1 MPNFSYKALDN
12 FGVTETG
19 VLIADNLNEAQEE
32 LKNRRLIPISVREAR
47 NNFNISLFKRIS
59 SSKLS
64 LITRQLSTLIN
75 GGIPVDQALDSVSK
89 QMDSP
94 FIKGKLLNISNKV
107 KSGFKLSESLE
118 DHPESFDRLYC
129 SLVRAGETSG
139 DLGAVLEK
147 TSDFL
152 ERKSKI
158 TQDIIGALVYPF
170 VLFSIAIVVIVL
182 LLSFVVP
189 EVVSQFSSLNRDL
202 PFITKALLFLS
213 SVFTSYIFY
222 SVLILSGIAGFVS
235 IRIIGYEKFK
245 FKLDRFLLST
255 PIIKN
260 ALIDSDLS
268 RFTNS
273 LSILRTSNIS
283 IINALEISAETISNS
298 YLRQQIK
305 SITNKVAEGETL
317 AASLSKINAIPALV
331 TQMIENGERSG
342 RLEEMLE
349 KVSTYLENKFQNS
362 TKITMNL
369 LEPLIVVFL
378 GLFVALIV
386 LAILLPLIQL
396 NTLTIN

>member
-1 MPNFSYKALDN
+1 MPNYSYKALDPT
-12 FGVTETG
+12 GITETG
-19 VLIADNLNEAQEE
+19 VLIAENLSEAQEE
-32 LKNRRLIPISVREAR
+32 LKNRRLIPINLKESKNR
-47 NNFNISLFKRIS
+47 FNISLFRKIS

-75 GGIPVDQALDSVSK
+75 GGIPVDQALDSVAK
-89 QMDSP
+89 QIDSP
-94 FIKGKLLNISNKV
+94 LIKGKLSNISNKV
-107 KSGFKLSESLE
+107 KAGFKLSESLE

-139 DLGAVLEK
+139 DLGMVLEK

-158 TQDIIGALVYPF
+158 SQDIIGALVYPF
-170 VLFSIAIVVIVL
+170 ILFSIAIVVIVL

-202 PFITKALLFLS
+202 PFITKSLLFLS
-213 SVFTSYIFY
+213 SVFTSYLFYASIFITG
-222 SVLILSGIAGFVS
+222 LIGFIT
-235 IRIIGYEKFK
+235 IRSIGYELFRT
-245 FKLDRFLLST
+245 KLDKFFLSVPVL
-255 PIIKN
+255 KN
-260 ALIDSDLS
+260 SLIDSDLS

-273 LSILRTSNIS
+273 LSILRFSNIS
-283 IINALEISAETISNS
+283 IINALEISADTISNS
-298 YLRQQIK
+298 YLRQQVK
-305 SITNKVAEGETL
+305 STANKVAEGESL
-317 AASLSKINAIPALV
+317 ASSLEKIQVIPPLV

-349 KVSTYLENKFQNS
+349 KVSVYLEDKFQSS

-378 GLFVALIV
+378 GMFVALIV

-396 NTLTIN
+396 NTLTLN

>member
-1 MPNFSYKALDN
+1 MPNYSYKALDPT
-12 FGVTETG
+12 GITETG
-19 VLIADNLNEAQEE
+19 VLIAENLSEAQEE
-32 LKNRRLIPISVREAR
+32 LKNRRLIPINLKESKNR
-47 NNFNISLFKRIS
+47 FNISLFRKIS

-75 GGIPVDQALDSVSK
+75 GGIPVDQALDSVAK
-89 QMDSP
+89 QIDSP
-94 FIKGKLLNISNKV
+94 LIKGKLSNISNKV
-107 KSGFKLSESLE
+107 KAGFKLSESLE

-139 DLGAVLEK
+139 DLGMVLEK

-158 TQDIIGALVYPF
+158 SQDIIGALVYPF
-170 VLFSIAIVVIVL
+170 ILFFIAIVVIVL

-202 PFITKALLFLS
+202 PFITKSLLFLS
-213 SVFTSYIFY
+213 SVFTSYLFYASIFITG
-222 SVLILSGIAGFVS
+222 LIGFIT
-235 IRIIGYEKFK
+235 IRSIGYQLFRS
-245 FKLDRFLLST
+245 KLDKFFLSVPVL
-255 PIIKN
+255 KN
-260 ALIDSDLS
+260 SLIDSDLS

-273 LSILRTSNIS
+273 LSILRSSNIS
-283 IINALEISAETISNS
+283 IINALEISADTISNS
-298 YLRQQIK
+298 YLRQQVK
-305 SITNKVAEGETL
+305 STANKVAEGESL
-317 AASLSKINAIPALV
+317 ASSLEKIQVIPPLV

-349 KVSTYLENKFQNS
+349 KVSVYLENKFQSS

-378 GLFVALIV
+378 GMFVALIV

-396 NTLTIN
+396 NTLTLN

>member
-12 FGVTETG
+12 FGATETG

-47 NNFNISLFKRIS
+47 NNFNISLFKKIS

-222 SVLILSGIAGFVS
+222 SVLLLSGIAGFVS

-245 FKLDRFLLST
+245 SKLDRFLLST

-283 IINALEISAETISNS
+283 IINALEISADTISNS

-317 AASLSKINAIPALV
+317 ASSLSKINAIPALV

>member
-1 MPNFSYKALDN
+1 MPNYSYKALDPT
-12 FGVTETG
+12 GITETG
-19 VLIADNLNEAQEE
+19 VLIAENLSEAQEE
-32 LKNRRLIPISVREAR
+32 LKNRRLIPINLKESKNR
-47 NNFNISLFKRIS
+47 FNISLFRKIS

-64 LITRQLSTLIN
+64 LITRQISTLIN
-75 GGIPVDQALDSVSK
+75 GGIPVDQALDSVAK
-89 QMDSP
+89 QIDSP
-94 FIKGKLLNISNKV
+94 LIKGKLSNISNKV
-107 KSGFKLSESLE
+107 KAGFKLSESLE

-139 DLGAVLEK
+139 DLGMFLEK

-158 TQDIIGALVYPF
+158 SQDIIGALVYPF
-170 VLFSIAIVVIVL
+170 ILFFIAIVVIVL

-202 PFITKALLFLS
+202 PFITKSLLFLS
-213 SVFTSYIFY
+213 SVFTSYLFYASIFITG
-222 SVLILSGIAGFVS
+222 LIGFIT
-235 IRIIGYEKFK
+235 IRSIGYELFRS
-245 FKLDRFLLST
+245 KLDKFFLSVPVL
-255 PIIKN
+255 KN
-260 ALIDSDLS
+260 SLIDSDLS

-273 LSILRTSNIS
+273 LSILRSSNIS
-283 IINALEISAETISNS
+283 IINALEISADTISNS
-298 YLRQQIK
+298 YLRQQVK
-305 SITNKVAEGETL
+305 STANKVAEGESL
-317 AASLSKINAIPALV
+317 ASSLEKIQVIPPLV

-349 KVSTYLENKFQNS
+349 KVSVYLEDKFQSS

-378 GLFVALIV
+378 GMFVALIV

-396 NTLTIN
+396 NTLTLN

>member
-12 FGVTETG
+12 FGATETG

-47 NNFNISLFKRIS
+47 NNFNISLFKKIS

-222 SVLILSGIAGFVS
+222 SVFLLSGIAGFIS

-245 FKLDRFLLST
+245 SKLDRFLLST

-260 ALIDSDLS
+260 SLIDSDLS

-283 IINALEISAETISNS
+283 IIKALEISAETISNS

>member
-1 MPNFSYKALDN
+1 MPNYSYKALDPT
-12 FGVTETG
+12 GITETG
-19 VLIADNLNEAQEE
+19 VLIAENLSEAQEE
-32 LKNRRLIPISVREAR
+32 LKNRRLIPINLKESKNR
-47 NNFNISLFKRIS
+47 FNISLFRKIS

-75 GGIPVDQALDSVSK
+75 GGIPVDQALDSVAK
-89 QMDSP
+89 QIDSP
-94 FIKGKLLNISNKV
+94 LIKGKLSNISNKV
-107 KSGFKLSESLE
+107 KAGFKLSESLE

-139 DLGAVLEK
+139 DLGMVLEK

-158 TQDIIGALVYPF
+158 SQDIIGALVYPF
-170 VLFSIAIVVIVL
+170 ILFFIAIVVIVL

-202 PFITKALLFLS
+202 PFITKSLLFLS
-213 SVFTSYIFY
+213 SVFTSYLFY
-222 SVLILSGIAGFVS
+222 SSIFITGLIGFIT
-235 IRIIGYEKFK
+235 IRSIGYELFRS
-245 FKLDRFLLST
+245 KLDKFFLSVPVL
-255 PIIKN
+255 KN
-260 ALIDSDLS
+260 SLIDSDLS

-273 LSILRTSNIS
+273 LSILRSSNIS
-283 IINALEISAETISNS
+283 IINALEISADTISNS
-298 YLRQQIK
+298 YLRQQVK
-305 SITNKVAEGETL
+305 STANKVAEGESL
-317 AASLSKINAIPALV
+317 ASSLEKIQVIPPLV

-349 KVSTYLENKFQNS
+349 KVSVYLEDKFQSS

-378 GLFVALIV
+378 GMFVALIV

-396 NTLTIN
+396 NTLTLN

>member
-12 FGVTETG
+12 FGATETG

-47 NNFNISLFKRIS
+47 NNFNISLFKKIS

-222 SVLILSGIAGFVS
+222 SVLLLSGIAGFVS

-245 FKLDRFLLST
+245 SKLDRFLLST

>member
-1 MPNFSYKALDN
+1 MPNYSYKALDPT
-12 FGVTETG
+12 GITETG
-19 VLIADNLNEAQEE
+19 VLIAENLSEAQEE
-32 LKNRRLIPISVREAR
+32 LKNRRLIPINLKESKNR
-47 NNFNISLFKRIS
+47 FNISLFRKIS

-75 GGIPVDQALDSVSK
+75 GGIPVDQALDSVAK
-89 QMDSP
+89 QIDSP
-94 FIKGKLLNISNKV
+94 LIKGKLSNISNKV
-107 KSGFKLSESLE
+107 KAGFKLSESLE
-118 DHPESFDRLYC
+118 DYPESFDRLYC

-139 DLGAVLEK
+139 DLGMVLEK

-158 TQDIIGALVYPF
+158 SQDIIGALVYPF
-170 VLFSIAIVVIVL
+170 ILFSIAIVVIVL

-202 PFITKALLFLS
+202 PFITKSLLFLS
-213 SVFTSYIFY
+213 SVFTSYLFYASIFITG
-222 SVLILSGIAGFVS
+222 LIGFIT
-235 IRIIGYEKFK
+235 IRSIGYELFRS
-245 FKLDRFLLST
+245 KLDKFFLSVPVL
-255 PIIKN
+255 KN
-260 ALIDSDLS
+260 SLIDSDLS

-273 LSILRTSNIS
+273 LSILRSSNIS
-283 IINALEISAETISNS
+283 IINALEISADTISNS
-298 YLRQQIK
+298 YLRQQVK
-305 SITNKVAEGETL
+305 STANKVAEGESL
-317 AASLSKINAIPALV
+317 ASSLEKIQVIPPLV

-349 KVSTYLENKFQNS
+349 KVSVYLEDKFQSS

-378 GLFVALIV
+378 GMFVALIV

-396 NTLTIN
+396 NTLTLN

>member
-1 MPNFSYKALDN
+1 MPNYSYKALDPT
-12 FGVTETG
+12 GITETG
-19 VLIADNLNEAQEE
+19 VLIAENLSEAQEE
-32 LKNRRLIPISVREAR
+32 LKNRRLIPINLKESKNR
-47 NNFNISLFKRIS
+47 FNISLFRKIS

-75 GGIPVDQALDSVSK
+75 GGIPVDQALDSVAK
-89 QMDSP
+89 QIDSP
-94 FIKGKLLNISNKV
+94 LIKGKLSNISNKV
-107 KSGFKLSESLE
+107 KAGFKLSESLE
-118 DHPESFDRLYC
+118 DHPESFDRLDC

-139 DLGAVLEK
+139 DLGMVLEK

-158 TQDIIGALVYPF
+158 SQDIIGALVYPF
-170 VLFSIAIVVIVL
+170 ILFFIAIVVIVL

-202 PFITKALLFLS
+202 PFITKSLLFLS
-213 SVFTSYIFY
+213 SVFTSYLFYAAIFI
-222 SVLILSGIAGFVS
+222 SGLIGFIT
-235 IRIIGYEKFK
+235 IRSIGYELFRS
-245 FKLDRFLLST
+245 KLDKFFLSVPVL
-255 PIIKN
+255 KN
-260 ALIDSDLS
+260 SLIDSDLS

-273 LSILRTSNIS
+273 LSILRSSNIS
-283 IINALEISAETISNS
+283 IINALEISADTISNS
-298 YLRQQIK
+298 YLRQQVK
-305 SITNKVAEGETL
+305 STANKVAEGESL
-317 AASLSKINAIPALV
+317 ASSLEKIQVIPPLV

-349 KVSTYLENKFQNS
+349 KVSVYLEDKFQSS

-378 GLFVALIV
+378 GMFVALIV

-396 NTLTIN
+396 NTLTLN

>member
-1 MPNFSYKALDN
+1 MPNYSYKALDPT
-12 FGVTETG
+12 GIIETG
-19 VLIADNLNEAQEE
+19 VLIAENLSEAQEE
-32 LKNRRLIPISVREAR
+32 LKNRRLIPINLKESKNR
-47 NNFNISLFKRIS
+47 FNISLFRKIS

-75 GGIPVDQALDSVSK
+75 GGIPVDQALDSVAK
-89 QMDSP
+89 QIDSP
-94 FIKGKLLNISNKV
+94 LIKGKLSNISNKV
-107 KSGFKLSESLE
+107 KAGFKLSESLE

-139 DLGAVLEK
+139 DLGMVLEK

-158 TQDIIGALVYPF
+158 SQDIIGALVYPF
-170 VLFSIAIVVIVL
+170 ILFSIAIVVIVL

-202 PFITKALLFLS
+202 PFITKSLLFLS
-213 SVFTSYIFY
+213 SVFTSYLFYASIFITG
-222 SVLILSGIAGFVS
+222 LIGFIT
-235 IRIIGYEKFK
+235 IRSIGYELFRS
-245 FKLDRFLLST
+245 KLDKFFLSVPVL
-255 PIIKN
+255 KN
-260 ALIDSDLS
+260 SLIDSDLS

-273 LSILRTSNIS
+273 LSILRSSNIS
-283 IINALEISAETISNS
+283 IINALEISADTISNS
-298 YLRQQIK
+298 YLRQQVK
-305 SITNKVAEGETL
+305 STANKVAEGESL
-317 AASLSKINAIPALV
+317 ASSLEKIQVIPHLV

-349 KVSTYLENKFQNS
+349 KVSVYLEDKFQSS

-378 GLFVALIV
+378 GMFVALIV

-396 NTLTIN
+396 NTLTLN

>member
-1 MPNFSYKALDN
+1 MPNYSYKALDPT
-12 FGVTETG
+12 GITETG
-19 VLIADNLNEAQEE
+19 VLIAENLSEAQEE
-32 LKNRRLIPISVREAR
+32 LKNRRLIPINLKESKNR
-47 NNFNISLFKRIS
+47 FNISLFRKIS

-75 GGIPVDQALDSVSK
+75 GGIPVDQALESVAK
-89 QMDSP
+89 QIDSP
-94 FIKGKLLNISNKV
+94 LIKGKLSNISNKV
-107 KSGFKLSESLE
+107 KAGFKLSESLE

-139 DLGAVLEK
+139 DLGMVLEK

-158 TQDIIGALVYPF
+158 SQDIIGALVYPF
-170 VLFSIAIVVIVL
+170 ILFFIAIVVIVL

-202 PFITKALLFLS
+202 PFITKSLLFLS
-213 SVFTSYIFY
+213 SVFTSYLFYASIFITG
-222 SVLILSGIAGFVS
+222 LIGFITVRS
-235 IRIIGYEKFK
+235 IGYELFRS
-245 FKLDRFLLST
+245 KLDKFFLSVPVL
-255 PIIKN
+255 KN
-260 ALIDSDLS
+260 SLIDSDLS

-273 LSILRTSNIS
+273 LSILRSSNIS
-283 IINALEISAETISNS
+283 IINALEISADTISNS
-298 YLRQQIK
+298 YLRQQVK
-305 SITNKVAEGETL
+305 STANKVAEGESL
-317 AASLSKINAIPALV
+317 ASSLEKIQVIPPLV

-349 KVSTYLENKFQNS
+349 KVSVYLEDKFQSS

-378 GLFVALIV
+378 GMFVALIV

-396 NTLTIN
+396 NTLTLN

>member
-1 MPNFSYKALDN
+1 MPNYSYKALDPT
-12 FGVTETG
+12 GITETG
-19 VLIADNLNEAQEE
+19 VLIAENLSEAQEE
-32 LKNRRLIPISVREAR
+32 LKNRRLIPINLKESKNR
-47 NNFNISLFKRIS
+47 FNISLFRKIS

-75 GGIPVDQALDSVSK
+75 GGIPVDQALDSVAK
-89 QMDSP
+89 QIDSP
-94 FIKGKLLNISNKV
+94 LIKGKLSNISNKV
-107 KSGFKLSESLE
+107 KAGFKLSESLE

-139 DLGAVLEK
+139 DLGKVLEK

-158 TQDIIGALVYPF
+158 SQDIIGALVYPF
-170 VLFSIAIVVIVL
+170 ILFSIAIVVIVL

-202 PFITKALLFLS
+202 PFITKSLLFLS
-213 SVFTSYIFY
+213 SVFTSYLFYASIFITG
-222 SVLILSGIAGFVS
+222 LIGFIT
-235 IRIIGYEKFK
+235 IRSIGYELFRS
-245 FKLDRFLLST
+245 KLDKFFLSVPVL
-255 PIIKN
+255 KN
-260 ALIDSDLS
+260 SLIDSDLS

-273 LSILRTSNIS
+273 LSILRSSNIS
-283 IINALEISAETISNS
+283 IINALEISADTISNS
-298 YLRQQIK
+298 YLRQQVK
-305 SITNKVAEGETL
+305 STANKVAEGESL
-317 AASLSKINAIPALV
+317 ASSLEKIQVIPPLV

-349 KVSTYLENKFQNS
+349 KVSVYLEDKFQSS

-378 GLFVALIV
+378 GMFVALIV

-396 NTLTIN
+396 NTLTLN

>member
-1 MPNFSYKALDN
+1 MPNYSYKALDPS
-12 FGVTETG
+12 GITETG
-19 VLIADNLNEAQEE
+19 VLIAENLSEAQEE
-32 LKNRRLIPISVREAR
+32 LKNRRLIPINLKESKNR
-47 NNFNISLFKRIS
+47 FNISLFRKIS

-75 GGIPVDQALDSVSK
+75 GGIPVDQALDSVAK
-89 QMDSP
+89 QIDSP
-94 FIKGKLLNISNKV
+94 LIKGKLSNISNKV
-107 KSGFKLSESLE
+107 KAGFKLSESLE

-139 DLGAVLEK
+139 DLGMVLEK

-158 TQDIIGALVYPF
+158 SQDIIGALVYPF
-170 VLFSIAIVVIVL
+170 ILFSIAIVVIVL

-202 PFITKALLFLS
+202 PFITKSLLFLS
-213 SVFTSYIFY
+213 SVFTSYLFYASIFITG
-222 SVLILSGIAGFVS
+222 LIGFIT
-235 IRIIGYEKFK
+235 IRSIGYELFRS
-245 FKLDRFLLST
+245 KLDKFFLSVPVL
-255 PIIKN
+255 KN
-260 ALIDSDLS
+260 SLIDSDLS

-273 LSILRTSNIS
+273 LSILRSSNIS
-283 IINALEISAETISNS
+283 IINALEISADTISNS
-298 YLRQQIK
+298 YLRQQVK
-305 SITNKVAEGETL
+305 STANKVVEGESL
-317 AASLSKINAIPALV
+317 ASSLEKIQVIPPLV

-349 KVSTYLENKFQNS
+349 KVSVYLEDKFQSS

-378 GLFVALIV
+378 GMFVALIV

-396 NTLTIN
+396 NTLTLN

>member
-1 MPNFSYKALDN
+1 MPNYSYKALDPT
-12 FGVTETG
+12 GITETG
-19 VLIADNLNEAQEE
+19 VLIAENLSEAQEE
-32 LKNRRLIPISVREAR
+32 LKNRRLIPINLKESKNR
-47 NNFNISLFKRIS
+47 FNISLFRKIS

-75 GGIPVDQALDSVSK
+75 GGIPVDQALDSVAK
-89 QMDSP
+89 QIDSP
-94 FIKGKLLNISNKV
+94 LIKGKLSNISNKV
-107 KSGFKLSESLE
+107 KAGFKLSESLE

-139 DLGAVLEK
+139 DLGMVLEK

-158 TQDIIGALVYPF
+158 SQDIIGALVYPF
-170 VLFSIAIVVIVL
+170 ILFSIAIVVIVL

-202 PFITKALLFLS
+202 PFITKSLLFLS
-213 SVFTSYIFY
+213 SVFTSYLFYASIFITG
-222 SVLILSGIAGFVS
+222 LIGFIT
-235 IRIIGYEKFK
+235 IRSIGYELFRS
-245 FKLDRFLLST
+245 KLDKFFLSVPVL
-255 PIIKN
+255 KN
-260 ALIDSDLS
+260 SLIDSDLS

-273 LSILRTSNIS
+273 LSILRSSNIS
-283 IINALEISAETISNS
+283 IINALEISADTISNS
-298 YLRQQIK
+298 YLRQQVK
-305 SITNKVAEGETL
+305 STANKVAEGESL
-317 AASLSKINAIPALV
+317 ASSLEKIQVIPPLV

-349 KVSTYLENKFQNS
+349 KVSVYLEDKFQSS

-378 GLFVALIV
+378 GMFVALTV

-396 NTLTIN
+396 NTLTLN

>member
-1 MPNFSYKALDN
+1 MPNYSYKALDPT
-12 FGVTETG
+12 GITETG
-19 VLIADNLNEAQEE
+19 VLIAENLSEAQEE
-32 LKNRRLIPISVREAR
+32 LKNRRLIPINLKESKNR
-47 NNFNISLFKRIS
+47 FNISLFRKIS

-75 GGIPVDQALDSVSK
+75 GGIPVDQALDSVAK
-89 QMDSP
+89 QIDSP
-94 FIKGKLLNISNKV
+94 LIKGKLSNISNKV
-107 KSGFKLSESLE
+107 KAGFKLSESLE

-139 DLGAVLEK
+139 DLGMVLEK

-158 TQDIIGALVYPF
+158 SQDIIGALVYPF
-170 VLFSIAIVVIVL
+170 ILFSIAIVVIVL

-202 PFITKALLFLS
+202 PFITKSLLFLS
-213 SVFTSYIFY
+213 SVFTSYLFYAAIFITG
-222 SVLILSGIAGFVS
+222 LIGFIT
-235 IRIIGYEKFK
+235 IRSIGYELFRSKLYKF
-245 FKLDRFLLST
+245 FLSVPVL
-255 PIIKN
+255 KN
-260 ALIDSDLS
+260 SLIDSDLS

-273 LSILRTSNIS
+273 LSILRSSNIS
-283 IINALEISAETISNS
+283 IINALEISADTISNS
-298 YLRQQIK
+298 YLRQQVK
-305 SITNKVAEGETL
+305 STANKVAEGESL
-317 AASLSKINAIPALV
+317 ASSLEKIQVIPPLV

-349 KVSTYLENKFQNS
+349 KVSVYLEDKFQSS

-378 GLFVALIV
+378 GMFVALIV

-396 NTLTIN
+396 NTLTLN

>member
-1 MPNFSYKALDN
+1 MPNYSYKALDPT
-12 FGVTETG
+12 GITETG
-19 VLIADNLNEAQEE
+19 VLIAENLSEAQEE
-32 LKNRRLIPISVREAR
+32 LKNRRLIPINLKESKNR
-47 NNFNISLFKRIS
+47 FNISLFRKIS

-75 GGIPVDQALDSVSK
+75 GGIPVDQALDSVAK
-89 QMDSP
+89 QIDSP
-94 FIKGKLLNISNKV
+94 LIKGKLSNISNKV
-107 KSGFKLSESLE
+107 KAGFKLSESLE

-139 DLGAVLEK
+139 DLGMVLEK

-158 TQDIIGALVYPF
+158 SQDIIGALVYPF
-170 VLFSIAIVVIVL
+170 ILFSIAIVVIVL

-202 PFITKALLFLS
+202 PFITKSLLFLS
-213 SVFTSYIFY
+213 SVFTSYLFYASIFIIG
-222 SVLILSGIAGFVS
+222 LIGFIT
-235 IRIIGYEKFK
+235 IRSIGYELFRS
-245 FKLDRFLLST
+245 KLDKFFLSV
-255 PIIKN
+255 PVFKN
-260 ALIDSDLS
+260 SLIDSDLS

-273 LSILRTSNIS
+273 LSILRSSNIS
-283 IINALEISAETISNS
+283 IINALEISADTISNS
-298 YLRQQIK
+298 YLRQQVK
-305 SITNKVAEGETL
+305 STANKVAEGESL
-317 AASLSKINAIPALV
+317 ASSLEKIQVIPPLV

-349 KVSTYLENKFQNS
+349 KVSVYLEDKFQSS

-378 GLFVALIV
+378 GMFVALIV

-396 NTLTIN
+396 NTLTLN

>member
-12 FGVTETG
+12 FGATETG

-47 NNFNISLFKRIS
+47 NNFNISLFKKIS

-129 SLVRAGETSG
+129 SLVRAGEASG

-222 SVLILSGIAGFVS
+222 SVLLLSGIAGFVS

-245 FKLDRFLLST
+245 SKLDRFLLST

-260 ALIDSDLS
+260 SLIDSDLS

-283 IINALEISAETISNS
+283 IIKALEISAETISNS

>member
-1 MPNFSYKALDN
+1 MPNYSYKALDPT
-12 FGVTETG
+12 GITETG
-19 VLIADNLNEAQEE
+19 VLIAENLSEAQEE
-32 LKNRRLIPISVREAR
+32 VKNRRLIPINLKESKNR
-47 NNFNISLFKRIS
+47 FNISLFRKIS

-75 GGIPVDQALDSVSK
+75 GGIPVDQALDSVAK
-89 QMDSP
+89 QIDSP
-94 FIKGKLLNISNKV
+94 LIKGKLSNISNKV
-107 KSGFKLSESLE
+107 KAGFKLSESLE

-139 DLGAVLEK
+139 DLGMVLEK

-158 TQDIIGALVYPF
+158 SQDIIGALVYPF
-170 VLFSIAIVVIVL
+170 ILFSIAIVVIVL

-202 PFITKALLFLS
+202 PFITKSLLFLS
-213 SVFTSYIFY
+213 SVFTSYLFYASIFITG
-222 SVLILSGIAGFVS
+222 LIGFIT
-235 IRIIGYEKFK
+235 IRSIGYELFRS
-245 FKLDRFLLST
+245 KLDKFFLSVSVL
-255 PIIKN
+255 KN
-260 ALIDSDLS
+260 SLIDSDLS

-273 LSILRTSNIS
+273 LSILRSSNIS
-283 IINALEISAETISNS
+283 IINALEISADTISNS
-298 YLRQQIK
+298 YLRQQVK
-305 SITNKVAEGETL
+305 STANKVAEGESL
-317 AASLSKINAIPALV
+317 ASSLEKIQVIPPLV

-349 KVSTYLENKFQNS
+349 KVSVYLEDKFQSS

-378 GLFVALIV
+378 GMFVALIV

-396 NTLTIN
+396 NTLTLN

>member
-1 MPNFSYKALDN
+1 MPNYSYKALDPT
-12 FGVTETG
+12 GITETG
-19 VLIADNLNEAQEE
+19 VLIAENLSEAQEE
-32 LKNRRLIPISVREAR
+32 LKNRRLIPINLKESKNR
-47 NNFNISLFKRIS
+47 FNISLFRKIS

-75 GGIPVDQALDSVSK
+75 GGIPVDQALDSVAK
-89 QMDSP
+89 QIDSP
-94 FIKGKLLNISNKV
+94 LIKGKLSNISNKV
-107 KSGFKLSESLE
+107 KAGFKLSESLE

-139 DLGAVLEK
+139 DLGMVLEK

-158 TQDIIGALVYPF
+158 SQDIIGALVYPF
-170 VLFSIAIVVIVL
+170 ILFSIAIVVIVL

-202 PFITKALLFLS
+202 PFITKSLLFLS
-213 SVFTSYIFY
+213 SVFTSYLFYASIFITG
-222 SVLILSGIAGFVS
+222 LIGFIT
-235 IRIIGYEKFK
+235 IRSIGYELFRS
-245 FKLDRFLLST
+245 KLDKFFLSFPVL
-255 PIIKN
+255 KN
-260 ALIDSDLS
+260 SLIDSDLS

-273 LSILRTSNIS
+273 LSILRSSNIS
-283 IINALEISAETISNS
+283 IINALEISADTISNS
-298 YLRQQIK
+298 YLRQQVK
-305 SITNKVAEGETL
+305 STANKVAEGESL
-317 AASLSKINAIPALV
+317 ASSLEKIQVIPPLV

-349 KVSTYLENKFQNS
+349 KVSVYLEDKFQSS

-378 GLFVALIV
+378 GMFVALIV

-396 NTLTIN
+396 NTLTLN

>member
-1 MPNFSYKALDN
+1 MPNYSYKALDPT
-12 FGVTETG
+12 GITETG
-19 VLIADNLNEAQEE
+19 VLIAENLSEAQEE
-32 LKNRRLIPISVREAR
+32 LKNRRLIPINLKESKNR
-47 NNFNISLFKRIS
+47 FNISLFRKIS

-75 GGIPVDQALDSVSK
+75 GGIPVDQALDSVAK
-89 QMDSP
+89 QIDSP
-94 FIKGKLLNISNKV
+94 LIKGKLSNISNKV
-107 KSGFKLSESLE
+107 KAGFKLSESLE

-139 DLGAVLEK
+139 DLGMVLEK

-152 ERKSKI
+152 ERKIS
-158 TQDIIGALVYPF
+158 QDIIGALVYPF
-170 VLFSIAIVVIVL
+170 ILFFIAIVVIVL

-202 PFITKALLFLS
+202 PFITKSLLFLS
-213 SVFTSYIFY
+213 SVFTSYLFYAAIFITG
-222 SVLILSGIAGFVS
+222 LIGFIT
-235 IRIIGYEKFK
+235 IRSIGYELFRS
-245 FKLDRFLLST
+245 KLDKFFLSVPVL
-255 PIIKN
+255 KN
-260 ALIDSDLS
+260 SLIDSDLS

-273 LSILRTSNIS
+273 LSILRSSNIS
-283 IINALEISAETISNS
+283 IINALEISADTISNS
-298 YLRQQIK
+298 YLRQQVK
-305 SITNKVAEGETL
+305 STANKVAEGESL
-317 AASLSKINAIPALV
+317 ASSLEKIQVIPPLV

-349 KVSTYLENKFQNS
+349 KVSVYLEDKFQSS

-378 GLFVALIV
+378 GMFVALIV

-396 NTLTIN
+396 NTLTLN

>member
-1 MPNFSYKALDN
+1 MPNYSYKALDPT
-12 FGVTETG
+12 GITETG
-19 VLIADNLNEAQEE
+19 VLIAENLSEAQEE
-32 LKNRRLIPISVREAR
+32 LKNRRLIPINLKESKNR
-47 NNFNISLFKRIS
+47 FNISLFRKIS

-75 GGIPVDQALDSVSK
+75 GGIPVDQALDSVAK
-89 QMDSP
+89 QIDSP
-94 FIKGKLLNISNKV
+94 LIKGKLSNISNKV
-107 KSGFKLSESLE
+107 KAGFKLSESLE

-139 DLGAVLEK
+139 DLGMVLEK

-158 TQDIIGALVYPF
+158 SQDIIGALVYPF
-170 VLFSIAIVVIVL
+170 ILFFIAIVVIVL

-202 PFITKALLFLS
+202 PFITKSLLFLS
-213 SVFTSYIFY
+213 SVFTSYLFYASIFITG
-222 SVLILSGIAGFVS
+222 LIGFIT
-235 IRIIGYEKFK
+235 IRSIGYDLFRS
-245 FKLDRFLLST
+245 KLDKFFLSVPVL
-255 PIIKN
+255 KN
-260 ALIDSDLS
+260 SLIDSDLS

-273 LSILRTSNIS
+273 LSILRSSNIS
-283 IINALEISAETISNS
+283 IINALEISADTISNS
-298 YLRQQIK
+298 YLRQQVK
-305 SITNKVAEGETL
+305 STANKVAEGESL
-317 AASLSKINAIPALV
+317 ASSLEKIQVIPPLV

-349 KVSTYLENKFQNS
+349 KVSVYLEDKFQSS

-378 GLFVALIV
+378 GMFVALIV

-396 NTLTIN
+396 NTLTLN

>member
-12 FGVTETG
+12 FGATETG

-222 SVLILSGIAGFVS
+222 SVLISSGIAGFVS

-245 FKLDRFLLST
+245 SKLDRFLLST

-273 LSILRTSNIS
+273 LSILRISNIS

>member
-1 MPNFSYKALDN
+1 MPNYSYKALDPT
-12 FGVTETG
+12 GITETG
-19 VLIADNLNEAQEE
+19 VLIAENLSEAQEE
-32 LKNRRLIPISVREAR
+32 LKNRRLIPINLKESKNR
-47 NNFNISLFKRIS
+47 FNISLFRKIS

-75 GGIPVDQALDSVSK
+75 GGIPVDQALDSVAK
-89 QMDSP
+89 QIDSP
-94 FIKGKLLNISNKV
+94 LIKGKLSNISNKV
-107 KSGFKLSESLE
+107 KAGFKLSESLE

-139 DLGAVLEK
+139 DLGMVLEK

-158 TQDIIGALVYPF
+158 SQDIIGALVYPF
-170 VLFSIAIVVIVL
+170 ILFFIAIVVIVL

-202 PFITKALLFLS
+202 PFITKSLLFLS
-213 SVFTSYIFY
+213 SVFTSYLFYASIFITG
-222 SVLILSGIAGFVS
+222 LIGFIT
-235 IRIIGYEKFK
+235 IRSIGYELFRS
-245 FKLDRFLLST
+245 KLDKFFLSVPVL
-255 PIIKN
+255 KN
-260 ALIDSDLS
+260 SLIDSDLS

-273 LSILRTSNIS
+273 LSILRSSNIS
-283 IINALEISAETISNS
+283 IINALEISADTISNS
-298 YLRQQIK
+298 YLRQQVK
-305 SITNKVAEGETL
+305 STANKVAEGESL
-317 AASLSKINAIPALV
+317 ASSLEKIQVIPPLV

-349 KVSTYLENKFQNS
+349 KVSVYLEDKFQSS

-378 GLFVALIV
+378 GMFVALIV

-396 NTLTIN
+396 NTLTLN

>member
-12 FGVTETG
+12 FGATETG

-47 NNFNISLFKRIS
+47 NNFNISLFKKIS

-158 TQDIIGALVYPF
+158 TQDIVGALVYPF

-222 SVLILSGIAGFVS
+222 SVLLLSGIAGFVS

-245 FKLDRFLLST
+245 SKLDRFLLST

-260 ALIDSDLS
+260 SLIDSDLS

>member
-1 MPNFSYKALDN
+1 MPNYSYKALDPT
-12 FGVTETG
+12 GITETG
-19 VLIADNLNEAQEE
+19 VLIAENLSEAQEE
-32 LKNRRLIPISVREAR
+32 LKNRRLIPINLKESKNR
-47 NNFNISLFKRIS
+47 FNISLFRKIS

-75 GGIPVDQALDSVSK
+75 GGIPVDQALDSVAK
-89 QMDSP
+89 QIDSP
-94 FIKGKLLNISNKV
+94 LIKGKLSNISNKV
-107 KSGFKLSESLE
+107 KAGFKLSESLE

-139 DLGAVLEK
+139 DLGMVLEK

-158 TQDIIGALVYPF
+158 SQDIIGALVYPII
-170 VLFSIAIVVIVL
+170 LFSIAIVVIVL

-202 PFITKALLFLS
+202 PFITKSLLFLS
-213 SVFTSYIFY
+213 SVFTSYLFYASIFITG
-222 SVLILSGIAGFVS
+222 LIGFIT
-235 IRIIGYEKFK
+235 IRSIGYELFRS
-245 FKLDRFLLST
+245 KLDKFFLSVPVL
-255 PIIKN
+255 KN
-260 ALIDSDLS
+260 SLIDSDLS

-273 LSILRTSNIS
+273 LSILRSSNIS
-283 IINALEISAETISNS
+283 IINALEISADTISNS
-298 YLRQQIK
+298 YLRQQVK
-305 SITNKVAEGETL
+305 STANKVAEGESL
-317 AASLSKINAIPALV
+317 ASSLEKIQVIPPLV

-349 KVSTYLENKFQNS
+349 KVSVYLEDKFQSS

-378 GLFVALIV
+378 GMFVALIV

-396 NTLTIN
+396 NTLTLN

>member
-12 FGVTETG
+12 FGATETG

-47 NNFNISLFKRIS
+47 NNFNISLFKKIS

-222 SVLILSGIAGFVS
+222 SVLLLSGIAGFVS

-245 FKLDRFLLST
+245 SKLDRFLLST

-260 ALIDSDLS
+260 SLIDSDLS

-283 IINALEISAETISNS
+283 IINALEISSETISNS

>member
-1 MPNFSYKALDN
+1 MPNYSYKALDPT
-12 FGVTETG
+12 GITETG
-19 VLIADNLNEAQEE
+19 VLIAENLSEAQEE
-32 LKNRRLIPISVREAR
+32 LKNRRLIPINLKESKNR
-47 NNFNISLFKRIS
+47 FNISLFRKIS

-75 GGIPVDQALDSVSK
+75 GGIPVDQALDSVAK
-89 QMDSP
+89 QIDSP
-94 FIKGKLLNISNKV
+94 LIKGKLSNISNKV
-107 KSGFKLSESLE
+107 KAGFKLSESLE

-139 DLGAVLEK
+139 DLGMVLEK

-158 TQDIIGALVYPF
+158 SQDIIGALVYPF
-170 VLFSIAIVVIVL
+170 ILFSIAIVVIVL

-202 PFITKALLFLS
+202 PFITKSLLFLS
-213 SVFTSYIFY
+213 SVFTSYLFYASIFITG
-222 SVLILSGIAGFVS
+222 LIGFIT
-235 IRIIGYEKFK
+235 IRSIGYELFRS
-245 FKLDRFLLST
+245 KLDKFFLSVPVL
-255 PIIKN
+255 KN
-260 ALIDSDLS
+260 SLIDSDLS
-268 RFTNS
+268 IFTNS
-273 LSILRTSNIS
+273 LSILRSSNIS
-283 IINALEISAETISNS
+283 IINALEISADTISNS
-298 YLRQQIK
+298 YLRQQVK
-305 SITNKVAEGETL
+305 STANKVAEGESL
-317 AASLSKINAIPALV
+317 ASSLEKIQVIPPLV

-349 KVSTYLENKFQNS
+349 KVSVYLEDKFQSS

-378 GLFVALIV
+378 GMFVALIV

-396 NTLTIN
+396 NTLTLN

>member
-170 VLFSIAIVVIVL
+170 VLFSI
-182 LLSFVVP
+182 
-189 EVVSQFSSLNRDL
+189 
-202 PFITKALLFLS
+202 
-213 SVFTSYIFY
+213 
-222 SVLILSGIAGFVS
+222 
-235 IRIIGYEKFK
+235 
-245 FKLDRFLLST
+245 LDKFLLST

>member
-1 MPNFSYKALDN
+1 MPNYSYKALDPT
-12 FGVTETG
+12 GITETG
-19 VLIADNLNEAQEE
+19 VLIAENLSEAQEE
-32 LKNRRLIPISVREAR
+32 LKNRRLIPINLKESKNR
-47 NNFNISLFKRIS
+47 FNISLFRKIS

-75 GGIPVDQALDSVSK
+75 GGIPVDQALDSVAK
-89 QMDSP
+89 QIDSP
-94 FIKGKLLNISNKV
+94 LIKGKLLNISNKV
-107 KSGFKLSESLE
+107 KAGFKLSESLE

-139 DLGAVLEK
+139 DLGMVLEK

-158 TQDIIGALVYPF
+158 SQDIIGALVYPF
-170 VLFSIAIVVIVL
+170 ILFSIAIVVIVL

-202 PFITKALLFLS
+202 PFITKSLLFLS
-213 SVFTSYIFY
+213 SVFTSYLFYASIFITG
-222 SVLILSGIAGFVS
+222 LIGFIT
-235 IRIIGYEKFK
+235 IRSIGYELFRS
-245 FKLDRFLLST
+245 KLDKFFLSVPVL
-255 PIIKN
+255 KN
-260 ALIDSDLS
+260 SLIDSDLS

-273 LSILRTSNIS
+273 LSILRSSNIS
-283 IINALEISAETISNS
+283 IINALEISADTISNS
-298 YLRQQIK
+298 YLRQQVK
-305 SITNKVAEGETL
+305 STANKVAEGESL
-317 AASLSKINAIPALV
+317 ASSLEKIQVIPPLV

-349 KVSTYLENKFQNS
+349 KVSVYLEDKFQSS

-378 GLFVALIV
+378 GMFVALIV

-396 NTLTIN
+396 NTLTLN

>member
-12 FGVTETG
+12 FGATETG

-47 NNFNISLFKRIS
+47 NNFNISLFKKIS

-158 TQDIIGALVYPF
+158 TQDIIGALVYPL

-222 SVLILSGIAGFVS
+222 SVLLLSGIAGFVS

-245 FKLDRFLLST
+245 SKLDRFLLST

-260 ALIDSDLS
+260 SLIDSDLS

-283 IINALEISAETISNS
+283 IIKALEISAETISNS

>member
-1 MPNFSYKALDN
+1 MPNYSYKALDST
-12 FGVTETG
+12 GITETG
-19 VLIADNLNEAQEE
+19 VLIAENLSEAQEE
-32 LKNRRLIPISVREAR
+32 LKNRRLIPINLKESKNR
-47 NNFNISLFKRIS
+47 FNISLFRKIS

-75 GGIPVDQALDSVSK
+75 GGIPVDQALDSVAK
-89 QMDSP
+89 QIDSP
-94 FIKGKLLNISNKV
+94 LIKGKLSNISNKV
-107 KSGFKLSESLE
+107 KAGFKLSESLE

-139 DLGAVLEK
+139 DLGMVLEK

-158 TQDIIGALVYPF
+158 SQDIIGALVYPF
-170 VLFSIAIVVIVL
+170 ILFAIAIVVIVL

-202 PFITKALLFLS
+202 PFITKSLLFLS
-213 SVFTSYIFY
+213 SVFTSYLFYASIFITG
-222 SVLILSGIAGFVS
+222 LIGFIT
-235 IRIIGYEKFK
+235 IRSIGYELFRS
-245 FKLDRFLLST
+245 KLDKFFLSVPVL
-255 PIIKN
+255 KN
-260 ALIDSDLS
+260 SLIDSDLS

-273 LSILRTSNIS
+273 LSILRSSNIS
-283 IINALEISAETISNS
+283 TINALEISADTISNS
-298 YLRQQIK
+298 YLRQQVK
-305 SITNKVAEGETL
+305 STANKVAEGESL
-317 AASLSKINAIPALV
+317 ASSLEKIQVIPPLV

-349 KVSTYLENKFQNS
+349 KVSVYLEDKFQSS

-378 GLFVALIV
+378 GMFVALIV

-396 NTLTIN
+396 NTLTLN

>member
-1 MPNFSYKALDN
+1 MPNYSYKALDPT
-12 FGVTETG
+12 GITETG
-19 VLIADNLNEAQEE
+19 VLIAENLSEAQEE
-32 LKNRRLIPISVREAR
+32 LKNRRLIPINLKESKNR
-47 NNFNISLFKRIS
+47 FNISLFRKIS

-75 GGIPVDQALDSVSK
+75 GGIPVDQALDSVAK
-89 QMDSP
+89 QIDSP
-94 FIKGKLLNISNKV
+94 LIKGKLSNISNKV
-107 KSGFKLSESLE
+107 KAGFKLSESLE

-139 DLGAVLEK
+139 DLGMVLEK

-158 TQDIIGALVYPF
+158 SQDIIGALVYPF
-170 VLFSIAIVVIVL
+170 ILFSIAIVVIVL

-202 PFITKALLFLS
+202 PFITKSLLFLS
-213 SVFTSYIFY
+213 SVFTSYLFYASIFITG
-222 SVLILSGIAGFVS
+222 LFGFIT
-235 IRIIGYEKFK
+235 IRSFGYELFRS
-245 FKLDRFLLST
+245 KLDKFFLSVPVL
-255 PIIKN
+255 KN
-260 ALIDSDLS
+260 SLIDSDLS

-273 LSILRTSNIS
+273 LSILRSSNIS
-283 IINALEISAETISNS
+283 IINALEISADTISNS
-298 YLRQQIK
+298 YLRQQVK
-305 SITNKVAEGETL
+305 STANKVAEGESL
-317 AASLSKINAIPALV
+317 ASSLEKIQVIPPLV

-349 KVSTYLENKFQNS
+349 KVSVYLEDKFQSS

-378 GLFVALIV
+378 GMFVALIV

-396 NTLTIN
+396 NTLTLN

>member
-12 FGVTETG
+12 FGATETG

-47 NNFNISLFKRIS
+47 NNFNISLFKKIS

-158 TQDIIGALVYPF
+158 TQDIIGALVYPL

-222 SVLILSGIAGFVS
+222 SVLILIGFAGFVS

-245 FKLDRFLLST
+245 SKLDRFLLST

-260 ALIDSDLS
+260 SLIDSDLS

-283 IINALEISAETISNS
+283 IIKALEISAETISNS

>member
-12 FGVTETG
+12 FGATETG

-32 LKNRRLIPISVREAR
+32 LKNRRLIPISVKEAR
-47 NNFNISLFKRIS
+47 NNFNISLFKKIS

-222 SVLILSGIAGFVS
+222 SVLLLSGIAAFVS

-245 FKLDRFLLST
+245 SKLDRFLLST

-260 ALIDSDLS
+260 SLIDSDLS

>member
-1 MPNFSYKALDN
+1 MPNYSYKALDPT
-12 FGVTETG
+12 GITETG
-19 VLIADNLNEAQEE
+19 VLIAENLSEAQEE
-32 LKNRRLIPISVREAR
+32 LKNRRLIPINLKESKNR
-47 NNFNISLFKRIS
+47 FNISLFRKIS

-75 GGIPVDQALDSVSK
+75 GGIPVDQALDSVAK
-89 QMDSP
+89 QIDSP
-94 FIKGKLLNISNKV
+94 LIKGKLSNISNKV
-107 KSGFKLSESLE
+107 KAGFKLSESLE

-139 DLGAVLEK
+139 DLGMVLEK

-158 TQDIIGALVYPF
+158 SQDIIGALVYPF
-170 VLFSIAIVVIVL
+170 ILFFIAIVVIVL

-202 PFITKALLFLS
+202 PFITKSLLFLS
-213 SVFTSYIFY
+213 SVFTSYLFYASIF
-222 SVLILSGIAGFVS
+222 VTGLIGFIT
-235 IRIIGYEKFK
+235 IRSIGYELFRS
-245 FKLDRFLLST
+245 KLDKFFLSVPVL
-255 PIIKN
+255 KN
-260 ALIDSDLS
+260 SLIDSDLS

-273 LSILRTSNIS
+273 LSILRSSNIS
-283 IINALEISAETISNS
+283 IINALEISADTISNS
-298 YLRQQIK
+298 YLRQQVK
-305 SITNKVAEGETL
+305 STANKVAEGESL
-317 AASLSKINAIPALV
+317 ASSLEKIQVIPPLV

-349 KVSTYLENKFQNS
+349 KVSVYLEDKFQSS

-378 GLFVALIV
+378 GMFVALIV

-396 NTLTIN
+396 NTLTLN

>member
-12 FGVTETG
+12 FGATETG

-222 SVLILSGIAGFVS
+222 SVIILSGIAGFVS

-245 FKLDRFLLST
+245 SKLDRFLLST

>member
-1 MPNFSYKALDN
+1 MPNYSYKALDPT
-12 FGVTETG
+12 GITETG
-19 VLIADNLNEAQEE
+19 VLIAENLSEAQEE
-32 LKNRRLIPISVREAR
+32 LKNRRLIPINLKESKNR
-47 NNFNISLFKRIS
+47 FNISLFRKIS

-75 GGIPVDQALDSVSK
+75 GRIPVDQALDSVAK
-89 QMDSP
+89 QIDSP
-94 FIKGKLLNISNKV
+94 LIKGKLSNISNKV
-107 KSGFKLSESLE
+107 KAGFKLSESLE

-139 DLGAVLEK
+139 DLGMVLEK

-158 TQDIIGALVYPF
+158 SQDIIGALVYPF
-170 VLFSIAIVVIVL
+170 ILFSIAIVVIVL

-202 PFITKALLFLS
+202 PFITKSLLFLS
-213 SVFTSYIFY
+213 SVFTSYLFYASIFITG
-222 SVLILSGIAGFVS
+222 LIGFIT
-235 IRIIGYEKFK
+235 IRSIGYELFRS
-245 FKLDRFLLST
+245 KLDKFFLSVPVL
-255 PIIKN
+255 KN
-260 ALIDSDLS
+260 SLIDSDLS

-273 LSILRTSNIS
+273 LSILRSSNIS
-283 IINALEISAETISNS
+283 IINALEISADTISNS
-298 YLRQQIK
+298 YLRQQVK
-305 SITNKVAEGETL
+305 STANKVAEGESL
-317 AASLSKINAIPALV
+317 ASSLEKIQVIPPLV

-349 KVSTYLENKFQNS
+349 KVSVYLEDKFQSS

-378 GLFVALIV
+378 GMFVALIV

-396 NTLTIN
+396 NTLTLN